1 MRSLFWKVFL
11 ANLLTLLVALAT
23 VSLLLTT
30 AFERLYVQRAN
41 AQMLTMAQS
50 IAVGLQPF
58 LGDQSRERELAALL
72 NLTQAS
78 SGTEVC
84 LVPLAREAG
93 KTYGEGPGAK
103 QGIPGPGAGQLSPG
117 DTTVVPGGVS
127 TCGPNKMLVA
137 QWNFR
142 DDTGAEWSL
151 YVRTSLKGIVDQ
163 TVYQLRLLL
172 LLAVVLAMGV
182 SLGTAFFLSR
192 RIAGPLRGLE
202 GLVAEMAKGDFSRR
216 LEIEEPTEVK
226 ELAQSFNA
234 LADSLQ
240 STLGELEREQGRL
253 RGILASVA
261 EGIIAV
267 DGTGRVALVN
277 PQAAELLGVEQSE
290 VIGSKIDELSAVPGT
305 VTGPFTQ
312 CLRRNELCTSEF
324 ELEGPRRQITLH
336 VAPIRTGE
344 GEGWGAVAVVRDI
357 TAERRLERMR
367 RQFISDA
374 SHEIRTP
381 LTAIGGFAAA
391 IADGTAAT
399 PEERT
404 RSAALIVRE
413 VERLTRLVSDLLSL
427 SRIESGAVTLSREET
442 NLASLV
448 EAAVESLGGQAE
460 EQGNHIRLELNG
472 DIPPIE
478 VDPDRIYQVMVNL
491 LSNALRYNRPG
502 GEIVVSARRENS
514 FVEVSVQDS
523 GQGIPPDQLP
533 HIWERFHRADPSRA
547 RQDGGTGLGLAIVR
561 SIVEAH
567 GGAVAAESEEGKGS
581 IFRFTLPVHER

>member
-1 MRSLFWKVFL
+1 
-11 ANLLTLLVALAT
+11 
-23 VSLLLTT
+23 
-30 AFERLYVQRAN
+30 
-41 AQMLTMAQS
+41 
-50 IAVGLQPF
+50 
-58 LGDQSRERELAALL
+58 
-72 NLTQAS
+72 
-78 SGTEVC
+78 
-84 LVPLAREAG
+84 
-93 KTYGEGPGAK
+93 
-103 QGIPGPGAGQLSPG
+103 
-117 DTTVVPGGVS
+117 VS

-142 DDTGAEWSL
+142 DDTGSEWSL
-151 YVRTSLKGIVDQ
+151 YVRTSLKGVVDQ
-163 TVYQLRLLL
+163 SVYQLRLLL

-182 SLGTAFFLSR
+182 SLGTAFLLSR
-192 RIAGPLRGLE
+192 RIAGPLKGLG
-202 GLVAEMAKGDFSRR
+202 GLMAEMEKGDFTRR

-226 ELAQSFNA
+226 ELAQSFNS

-277 PQAAELLGVEQSE
+277 PQAAELLGVAQAE
-290 VIGSKIDELSAVPGT
+290 VIGSKVDELPVPET
-305 VTGPFTQ
+305 VTGSFTR
-312 CLRRNELCTSEF
+312 CFDRNELCTSEF
-324 ELEGPRRQITLH
+324 ELPSPRRQLTLH

-344 GEGWGAVAVVRDI
+344 GDGWGAVAVVRDI
-357 TAERRLERMR
+357 TAERRVERMR

-391 IADGTAAT
+391 IADGTATT

-404 RSAALIVRE
+404 RSATLIVRE
-413 VERLTRLVSDLLSL
+413 VERLTRLVNDLLSL
-427 SRIESGAVTLSREET
+427 SRIESGAVALNREET

-448 EAAVESLGGQAE
+448 EAAVESLAGQAE
-460 EQGNHIRLELNG
+460 DQGARIRLDLNG
-472 DIPPIE
+472 DIPAIDM
-478 VDPDRIYQVMVNL
+478 DPDRIYQVMMNL

-502 GEIVVSARRENS
+502 GDIVVSARRENG
-514 FVEVSVQDS
+514 FVEVSVRDS
-523 GQGIPPDQLP
+523 GQGIAPDQLP

-567 GGAVAAESEEGKGS
+567 GGAVTAESEVGKGS
-581 IFRFTLPVHER
+581 TFRFTLPVHD